1 MKLLVF
7 FIGIFNLLLAFQSN
21 LCHHL
26 DWKKYPKSIFK
37 NYVIFQGLG
46 MILVMKTNFIN
57 QNIY

>member
-1 MKLLVF
+1 MIF
-7 FIGIFNLLLAFQSN
+7 FFFHGIFSLPLAFQSN

-26 DWKKYPKSIFK
+26 DLKKHPKNIPK

-46 MILVMKTNFIN
+46 MILVMKTNSIN